1 MTTTHLMQLL
11 LALTLHACSPAAE
24 DDDGVVTEVT
34 DVVRGT
40 RDRGR
45 HPAVVALV
53 SDLGTLCTGALV
65 APRVV
70 LTARHCVS
78 VVTPEVDCPSDHAH
92 VLRDLPASAIAVVTA
107 EDTRGAVYAAR
118 GARTVT
124 FATRNLCGTDAALLV
139 LDRDLR
145 GIVPLDVDTAAT
157 PGPGDLV
164 TAVGYG
170 VRGDSTRAGIGARY
184 VRAGVRVLRGSRTE
198 FFTAEGPCSGDSGSP
213 AIDARTGRVVGVLS
227 RGTDRCTGPTAGAMW
242 TRAGVARSLLERVR

>member
-1 MTTTHLMQLL
+1 MTTTHCMYLL
-11 LALTLHACSPAAE
+11 LALTLSSCSPAT
-24 DDDGVVTEVT
+24 DDDGVVTEVA
-34 DVVRGT
+34 DVVRGA

-53 SDLGTLCTGALV
+53 SDLGGLCTGALV

-78 VVTPEVDCPSDHAH
+78 AVTPEIDCPSDHAH

-107 EDTRGAVYAAR
+107 EDTRGAPFAAR
-118 GARTVT
+118 GARAIT
-124 FATRNLCGTDAALLV
+124 FATRNLCGADAALLV

-145 GIVPLDVDTAAT
+145 GIVPLEVDTAAT
-157 PGPGDLV
+157 PAPGDAV
-164 TAVGYG
+164 TVVGYG
-170 VRGDSTRAGIGARY
+170 VRGDSSRAGVGARY
-184 VRAGVRVLRGSRTE
+184 VRAGVPVRSGSRAE
-198 FFTAEGPCSGDSGSP
+198 FFTTEGPCSGDSGSP